1 MKAQPLPAPDP
12 LTTSFTASYAGVVA
26 FITVATEGSFARA
39 ADRLGIGRSAVSR
52 SVQRL
57 EDHLGARLL
66 SRTTRSTSLTSE
78 GEMFLENCRPGVEHI
93 LRALEEIR
101 DLRDGPPKG
110 LLRISST
117 PGFGR
122 KVLAPLMGEF
132 RLAHPAISI
141 ELLLDERNVDL
152 AVDRVDI
159 AFRDGR
165 LEDSQV
171 IAKKLIPMQMV
182 VCASPGY
189 AARNGLPRSVDEL
202 ARHMCINRRLAGGR
216 LRTWDFKVEGQPQS
230 LVPDGSVVLNDDDL
244 IMSAVMNGHGLAQLP
259 AYQVCAALREGT
271 LVACLQ
277 SHAPD
282 DRGHYLCYL
291 SRRQLP
297 KRMRAF
303 IDFVTT
309 RVRGLDL
316 DCPVEVV
323 AGGRIDKPAEQGSKG
338 T

>member
-1 MKAQPLPAPDP
+1 MPTTDTLA
-12 LTTSFTASYAGVVA
+12 TSFTASYAGVVA
-26 FITVATEGSFARA
+26 FITVAAEGNFARA

-66 SRTTRSTSLTSE
+66 SRTTRSTSLTIE
-78 GEMFLENCRPGVEHI
+78 GELFLENCRPGVEHI
-93 LRALEEIR
+93 LRALEEMR

-122 KVLAPLMGEF
+122 KVLAPLMSEF

-141 ELLLDERNVDL
+141 ELLLDERYVDL
-152 AVDRVDI
+152 AVDRIDI

-165 LEDSQV
+165 MEDSQV
-171 IAKKLIPMQMV
+171 IAKKLVPMRMV
-182 VCASPGY
+182 VCASPEY
-189 AARNGLPRSVDEL
+189 ASRSGLPRSVDEL

-216 LRTWDFKVEGQPQS
+216 LGTWDFKVEGQS
-230 LVPDGSVVLNDDDL
+230 LSIVPEGRMVLNDDDL
-244 IMSAVMNGHGLAQLP
+244 IMNAAMSGHGLVQLP
-259 AYQVCAALREGT
+259 AYQVCDALRKGA

-277 SHAPD
+277 PYAPD

-291 SRRQLP
+291 SRRQVP

-303 IDFVTT
+303 IDYVTT
-309 RVRGLDL
+309 RVRALDL
-316 DCPVEVV
+316 DFPMDVPVDGRFGTV
-323 AGGRIDKPAEQGSKG
+323 AGPALAGG
-338 T
+338 

>member
-1 MKAQPLPAPDP
+1 MNAQRPSIPDP
-12 LTTSFTASYAGVVA
+12 LTTSFTTSYAGVVA

-78 GEMFLENCRPGVEHI
+78 GELFLENCRPGVEHI

-141 ELLLDERNVDL
+141 ELLLEERSVDL
-152 AVDRVDI
+152 AVERVDV
-159 AFRDGR
+159 AFRDGK

-182 VCASPGY
+182 VCASPDY
-189 AARNGLPRSVDEL
+189 AARHGLPRTVDEL
-202 ARHMCINRRLAGGR
+202 TRHMCINRRLAGGR
-216 LRTWDFKVEGQPQS
+216 LRTWDFKVQGQPQS
-230 LVPDGSVVLNDDDL
+230 LVPEGSVVLNDDDL
-244 IMSAVMNGHGLAQLP
+244 IMSAIANGHGLAQLP
-259 AYQVCAALREGT
+259 AYQVCSALRAGT

-277 SHAPD
+277 ASAPD
-282 DRGHYLCYL
+282 DRGHYVCYL

-297 KRMRAF
+297 KRIRAF
-303 IDFVTT
+303 IDYVTT
-309 RVRGLDL
+309 RVRALDL
-316 DCPVEVV
+316 DCAVEV
-323 AGGRIDKPAEQGSKG
+323 ATGHRFGNPLERGGARD
-338 T
+338 